1 VASSASGSATLAGRY
16 ASALFDLADEAK
28 AIDTVESDLTAIS
41 HMIDE
46 SDDLKR
52 LIASPVLARDEQ
64 SRAVDAVLKKAGAS
78 DTTRQFVGVC
88 AQNRRLFAL
97 PAMIREFRRLASE
110 RRGEQAAEVI
120 SAKALNNDQKAAL
133 ADALK
138 KAVGSDVAVDEK
150 VDPELLGGLIVR
162 IGSRMVDGSL
172 KTKLQQM
179 RLAMKG
185 VA

>member
-1 VASSASGSATLAGRY
+1 MASSSSGSATLAGRY
-16 ASALFDLADEAK
+16 ASALFDLASDAK
-28 AIDTVESDLTAIS
+28 ALEAVEGDLNTVSALL
-41 HMIDE
+41 DE

-52 LIASPVLARDEQ
+52 LIASPIVGRDDQ
-64 SRAVDAVLKKAGAS
+64 QRAIEAVLEKVGVAEM
-78 DTTRQFVGVC
+78 TRNFVGVC

-97 PAMIREFRRLASE
+97 PAIIRAFRAMASE
-110 RRGEQAAEVI
+110 QRGEQAAEVI
-120 SAKALNNDQKAAL
+120 SAKPLSSEQKAAL
-133 ADALK
+133 SAALK
-138 KAVGSDVAVDEK
+138 QAVGSDVAVEEK
-150 VDPELLGGLIVR
+150 VDPDLLGGLVVR

>member
-1 VASSASGSATLAGRY
+1 MAASASGSATLAGRY
-16 ASALFDLADEAK
+16 ASALFDLANDAK
-28 AIDTVESDLTAIS
+28 ATETVEGDLSTIS
-41 HMIDE
+41 QMLDA
-46 SDDLKR
+46 SADLRR
-52 LIASPVLARDEQ
+52 LIASPVLGRGEQ
-64 SRAVDAVLKKAGAS
+64 SRAIGAVLDKAGVS
-78 DTTRQFVGVC
+78 DTTRNFVSVC

-97 PAMIREFRRLASE
+97 PAMIREFRRMASE
-110 RRGEQAAEVI
+110 HRGEQAAEVI
-120 SAKALNNDQKAAL
+120 SAKALSDDQKAAL

-138 KAVGSDVAVDEK
+138 KAVGSDVAVEEK
-150 VDPELLGGLIVR
+150 VDPELLGGLVVR